1 MPNHKIDFIRVRQY
15 IVDRIMTSETKPVH
29 FPPTRKLAEMFQ
41 VSQPTAL
48 RAVKDLIKDGYLLP
62 CRGGGSVSTAW
73 SGGPAYQLF
82 GLVAVSGQQ
91 SMDDYFINRLY
102 SAMALEITGRDP
114 FYETEEIHLSSLQL
128 LKQECD
134 VHNLAGIA
142 LILPSPRLLEYG
154 EALRKNGL
162 PVISL
167 LGRSE
172 DVPCVYFD
180 WKERFLRVLN
190 TLLEE
195 GRKKFIVS
203 IGREMSE
210 EMRSAAGELCASK
223 GIPETGIVFLEH
235 RQPETFNALKQAMEL
250 GVRFDGIVYFKFH
263 YHLFRFLQ
271 ERPEYAAGAKMV
283 CMDSDAVWM
292 KSFSGFRIE
301 NDYEDA
307 ARNLTDTLIAQMNG
321 ETVRFA
327 EPMKYN
333 LVLCGHQE

>member
-1 MPNHKIDFIRVRQY
+1 MPNQKIDFIRVRQY
-15 IVDRIMTSETKPVH
+15 IVDQIMTSETKPVH

-48 RAVKDLIKDGYLLP
+48 RAVKDLIRDGYLLP

-82 GLVAVSGQQ
+82 GLVTVSGQQ

-134 VHNLAGIA
+134 VHNFAGIV

-154 EALRKNGL
+154 VALKKNGL

-172 DVPCVYFD
+172 GVPCVYFD

-195 GRKKFIVS
+195 GRKKILVS
-203 IGREMSE
+203 IGREMSV
-210 EMRSAAGELCASK
+210 EMRLAARDFCNSK
-223 GIPETGIVFLEH
+223 GISESQIVFLEF
-235 RQPETFNALKQAMEL
+235 REQEAFNALKQAMEL
-250 GVRFDGIVYFKFH
+250 GVHFDGIVYFKFH

-271 ERPEYAAGAKMV
+271 ERPEYAADTRMV

-292 KSFSGFRIE
+292 RPFSGFRIE
-301 NDYEDA
+301 NDYESA
-307 ARNLTDTLIAQMNG
+307 ARTLTDALIAQMNG
-321 ETVRFA
+321 ESICFS
-327 EPMKYN
+327 EPMKYK
-333 LVLCGHQE
+333 LVLCGES

>member
-1 MPNHKIDFIRVRQY
+1 MPNQKIDFIRVRQY
-15 IVDRIMTSETKPVH
+15 IVDQIMTSETKPVH

-48 RAVKDLIKDGYLLP
+48 RAVKDLIRDGYLLP

-82 GLVAVSGQQ
+82 GLVTVSGQQ

-134 VHNLAGIA
+134 VHNFAGIV

-154 EALRKNGL
+154 EALKKNGL

-172 DVPCVYFD
+172 GVPCVYFD

-195 GRKKFIVS
+195 GRKKILVS
-203 IGREMSE
+203 IGREMSV
-210 EMRSAAGELCASK
+210 EMRLAARDFCNSK
-223 GIPETGIVFLEH
+223 GISESQIVFLEF
-235 RQPETFNALKQAMEL
+235 REQEAFNALKLNVYSRADFLLDDQGNLYCLEMNTLPGMTAASLLPKEAKVAGIEYGDLCEL
-250 GVRFDGIVYFKFH
+250 IIQKSIEARY
-263 YHLFRFLQ
+263 
-271 ERPEYAAGAKMV
+271 
-283 CMDSDAVWM
+283 SD
-292 KSFSGFRIE
+292 
-301 NDYEDA
+301 
-307 ARNLTDTLIAQMNG
+307 
-321 ETVRFA
+321 
-327 EPMKYN
+327 
-333 LVLCGHQE
+333 